1 MSQRILNLDLKQGA
15 DLAVV
20 RQRTR
25 LVAAALAF
33 SAQDQTR
40 IAVAVSEVAREAFNR
55 GGAASVEFRLNTQ
68 LPQPLLIIEVQSRPS
83 RYKASQ
89 VPQPP
94 VQAEL
99 GLTSSNAVNELV
111 AARRLMDD
119 VIVEQLDDRHRKILL
134 HKFVSP
140 TVDLRTEALRRLE
153 ATLAQDAEAKALQD
167 STLQEL
173 QVQNQELLQAL
184 AELRTRQEQLS
195 ALTAELEDTNRG
207 VVALYAELEEKADA
221 LRRADEMKSRF
232 LSNTSHE
239 LRTPLGSIQ
248 ALCQL
253 LLQRVDGELTPE
265 QEKQVQ
271 FISSA
276 TAGLSELVN
285 DLLDLAK
292 IEAGKVEVYP
302 SSFRISDLFST
313 LRGILRPLC
322 QDQSVE
328 LVFDEPHE
336 SLLLHSDEGK
346 VAQIIRNFVANSL
359 KFTEQGSV
367 RVFAELEDDQQ
378 HLRISVADT
387 GIGIRSEHLELIFE
401 EFSQIENHLQKRAK
415 GTGLGLPLCRKLA
428 TLLGG
433 RVDVESTPGEGSLF
447 SLILPCRASEDS
459 QSDEPRIQ
467 ASAAAAIVSAFT
479 AERSASTRPGPTSKP
494 KASDLCQTPAG

>member
-1 MSQRILNLDLKQGA
+1 
-15 DLAVV
+15 
-20 RQRTR
+20 
-25 LVAAALAF
+25 AA
-33 SAQDQTR
+33 
-40 IAVAVSEVAREAFNR
+40 
-55 GGAASVEFRLNTQ
+55 
-68 LPQPLLIIEVQSRPS
+68 
-83 RYKASQ
+83 
-89 VPQPP
+89 
-94 VQAEL
+94 
-99 GLTSSNAVNELV
+99 
-111 AARRLMDD
+111 
-119 VIVEQLDDRHRKILL
+119 
-134 HKFVSP
+134 
-140 TVDLRTEALRRLE
+140 
-153 ATLAQDAEAKALQD
+153 AKALQD
-167 STLQEL
+167 STLEEL

-239 LRTPLGSIQ
+239 LRTPLSSIQ

-253 LLQRVDGELTPE
+253 LLQRVDGDLSVE

-276 TAGLSELVN
+276 TASLSELVN

-292 IEAGKVEVYP
+292 IEAGKVELHP
-302 SSFRISDLFST
+302 SSFRVSDLFST

-359 KFTEQGSV
+359 KFTEHGAV
-367 RVFAELEDDQQ
+367 RVFAELEQDQQ
-378 HLRISVADT
+378 HLRIAVADT

-401 EFSQIENHLQKRAK
+401 EFSQIENPLQKRAK

-428 TLLGG
+428 TLLSG
-433 RVDVESTPGEGSLF
+433 RVEVQSALGEGSLF
-447 SLILPCRASEDS
+447 SLVLPCRAPEGL
-459 QSDEPRIQ
+459 QSDPPRIQ
-467 ASAAAAIVSAFT
+467 ASTAAAIV
-479 AERSASTRPGPTSKP
+479 
-494 KASDLCQTPAG
+494 